1 MFLKKNQNVDIK
13 KFPPAAASLCRRSFC
28 REKYLRKAFWITWI
42 FDIWS
47 PGYSI
52 FDHMQSRWMISFK
65 RGDKEQKMVFVC
77 QQGRGYDC
85 WKLEKHSHP
94 GMVVELPLP
103 HLLQQEQ
110 LRKENRD
117 PGFCLRFD
125 LFNFW
130 SGLMWKAK
138 GHGCWSNLLD
148 RANLG
153 KSLS

>member
-1 MFLKKNQNVDIK
+1 MKK
-13 KFPPAAASLCRRSFC
+13 SFH
-28 REKYLRKAFWITWI
+28 LRQLLFAGGAFAGRNICGKLSG
-42 FDIWS
+42 S

-52 FDHMQSRWMISFK
+52 FDHLDHLDIRYLITCNPESRWMFSFK
-65 RGDKEQKMVFVC
+65 RGDNEQKMLFVC

-125 LFNFW
+125 LFNF
-130 SGLMWKAK
+130 
-138 GHGCWSNLLD
+138 
-148 RANLG
+148 
-153 KSLS
+153 

>member
-13 KFPPAAASLCRRSFC
+13 KFH
-28 REKYLRKAFWITWI
+28 LRQLLFAGGAFAGRNICGKLSG
-42 FDIWS
+42 S

-85 WKLEKHSHP
+85 RTLEKHSHP

-125 LFNFW
+125 FFQ
-130 SGLMWKAK
+130 
-138 GHGCWSNLLD
+138 LLIWTD
-148 RANLG
+148 VQ
-153 KSLS
+153 S